1 MFHQIQLHLK
11 ASVENLLPVGSDVGV
26 VTLDDGH
33 GRDGAAVLQD
43 LSDDRRRG
51 GKTLGQPETFNA
63 GLFV

>member
-26 VTLDDGH
+26 VTLDDGR

-43 LSDDRRRG
+43 LADDRRRG
-51 GKTLGQPETFNA
+51 GETLGQPETFNA

>member
-26 VTLDDGH
+26 VTLDDGR

-51 GKTLGQPETFNA
+51 GKTLGQPEKFNA

>member
-26 VTLDDGH
+26 VTLDDGR